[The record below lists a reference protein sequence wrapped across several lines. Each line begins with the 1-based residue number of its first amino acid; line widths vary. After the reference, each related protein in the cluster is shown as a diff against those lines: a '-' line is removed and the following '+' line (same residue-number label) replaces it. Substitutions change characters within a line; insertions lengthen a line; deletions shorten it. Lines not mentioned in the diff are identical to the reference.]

1 MEYWD
6 IYDREKHVTGRR
18 MIRNDW
24 HMKPGDYHLT
34 VLALIRDRAGRILI
48 TQRKADKEWAPLKWE
63 IPGGGVR
70 AGERSEE
77 AVLRE
82 VAEETGLHFTMEQ
95 GRCIHTYRSDS
106 PAEQNNYFVDIYEFW
121 GDLRGR
127 MSGSRTMKSRRFA
140 WPARRR
146 SVRWVSAG
154 TSCTTTGSRACW
166 LARDPR
172 EKMHDAPCARSCQW
186 DC

>member
-6 IYDREKHVTGRR
+6 IYDSEKRVTGRK
-18 MIRNDW
+18 MKRNDW

-34 VLALIRDRAGRILI
+34 VLALIHDAAGRILI

-70 AGERSEE
+70 AGETSEQ

-82 VAEETGLHFTMEQ
+82 VAEETGLRFVPEQ

-106 PAEQNNYFVDIYEFW
+106 PAEQNNYFVDIYEFQ
-121 GDLRGR
+121 GGFTKEDVKIQEDEVESFRLA
-127 MSGSRTMKSRRFA
+127 T
-140 WPARRR
+140 PQE
-146 SVRWVSAG
+146 VRALG
-154 TSCTTTGSRACW
+154 KADDFLHYKR
-166 LARDPR
+166 LAHVLP
-172 EKMHDAPCARSCQW
+172 EGEVW
-186 DC
+186 

>member
-6 IYDREKHVTGRR
+6 IYDSEKRVTGRK
-18 MIRNDW
+18 MLRNDW
-24 HMKPGDYHLT
+24 HMKSGDYHLT
-34 VLALIRDRAGRILI
+34 VLALIRDAAGRILI

-70 AGERSEE
+70 AGETSEQ

-82 VAEETGLHFTMEQ
+82 VAEETGLHFAPEQ

-121 GDLRGR
+121 GD
-127 MSGSRTMKSRRFA
+127 F
-140 WPARRR
+140 
-146 SVRWVSAG
+146 VRDDVKIQEDEVENFRLA
-154 TSCTTTGSRACW
+154 TPQEVRALGEADDFLHYKR
-166 LARDPR
+166 LAHVLP
-172 EKMHDAPCARSCQW
+172 EGEVW
-186 DC
+186 

>member
-6 IYDREKHVTGRR
+6 IYDSEKRVTGRK
-18 MIRNDW
+18 MLRNDW

-34 VLALIRDRAGRILI
+34 VLALIRDAAGRILI

-70 AGERSEE
+70 AGETSEQ

-82 VAEETGLHFTMEQ
+82 VAEETGLRFVPEQ

-106 PAEQNNYFVDIYEFW
+106 PSEQNNYFVDIYEFR
-121 GDLRGR
+121 GDFTQEDVKIQEDEVESFRLATPQEVCALGEADDFLHYKR
-127 MSGSRTMKSRRFA
+127 
-140 WPARRR
+140 
-146 SVRWVSAG
+146 
-154 TSCTTTGSRACW
+154 
-166 LARDPR
+166 LARVLP
-172 EKMHDAPCARSCQW
+172 EEEA
-186 DC
+186 

>member
-6 IYDREKHVTGRR
+6 IYDRGKHVTGRR

-48 TQRKADKEWAPLKWE
+48 TQCKADKEWAPLKWE

-82 VAEETGLHFTMEQ
+82 VAKETGLHFTMEQ

-121 GDLRGR
+121 GDFTQADVRIQDDEVEAFRLASPQEIGALGERGDFLHYHR
-127 MSGSRTMKSRRFA
+127 LESLL
-140 WPARRR
+140 
-146 SVRWVSAG
+146 VRPGFSEEEA
-154 TSCTTTGSRACW
+154 
-166 LARDPR
+166 
-172 EKMHDAPCARSCQW
+172 
-186 DC
+186 